1 MLDKLYYAI
10 FIAVFALCV
19 VAFVVGK
26 LSVGLFGI
34 AVLLLSVFEFFAKS
48 QKVRIT
54 TTILKIAVVSVF
66 IAYTLAR

>member
-19 VAFVVGK
+19 FAFVVGK
-26 LSVGLFGI
+26 LSVALFGV

-48 QKVRIT
+48 QKVRIN

>member
-1 MLDKLYYAI
+1 MLDKLYYAT

-48 QKVRIT
+48 QKVRII

>member
-26 LSVGLFGI
+26 LSVALFGV